1 MCEDLTALIATHDG
15 PCIVTC
21 SCRRAMLV
29 GMSMQHASQHPLR
42 GGRLGVQPSLGRM
55 LKRHVETRDICGGRH
70 IGSPSSAAPRLG
82 CRVRADR

>member
-55 LKRHVETRDICGGRH
+55 LKRHVETRDICGGGTSGPPH
-70 IGSPSSAAPRLG
+70 PLHPG
-82 CRVRADR
+82 